1 MVKVIN
7 WIDKNADIR
16 MLRFYVRFIM
26 VQSQNYSGFPKLT
39 QKLPDIFHSENLLKQ
54 EINHYFSAIESNEKR
69 QAESEKAERLYHKN
83 ILSISLIE
91 WLKKDKEA
99 CALIWGLLH
108 LGRDPFLVLQNI
120 HDTAFNHQ
128 IINTTF
134 PTSHEERFSLIVIYL
149 DFLYFDEF
157 DPPKSEYNDFLKRQ
171 WLQLSDG
178 VKPFKWLNETST
190 EGIEWAW
197 QYLVDYHKSEH
208 FDAGRMGIDSLQ
220 YFNPIN
226 PEEKYLAIY
235 SVLKLWNSHH
245 FEKKMLINNLNR
257 AWRQRQLRRERT
269 NKKAINCYLDIT
281 VKEKL
286 DFLVKNK
293 RCQIN
298 ELLTDLINEEYDHV
312 KNLK

>member
-1 MVKVIN
+1 
-7 WIDKNADIR
+7 
-16 MLRFYVRFIM
+16 
-26 VQSQNYSGFPKLT
+26 
-39 QKLPDIFHSENLLKQ
+39 
-54 EINHYFSAIESNEKR
+54 
-69 QAESEKAERLYHKN
+69 
-83 ILSISLIE
+83 
-91 WLKKDKEA
+91 
-99 CALIWGLLH
+99 
-108 LGRDPFLVLQNI
+108 
-120 HDTAFNHQ
+120 
-128 IINTTF
+128 
-134 PTSHEERFSLIVIYL
+134 
-149 DFLYFDEF
+149 
-157 DPPKSEYNDFLKRQ
+157 DPPKSEYNDILKRQ

-208 FDAGRMGIDSLQ
+208 IDAGRMGIDSLQ

>member
-26 VQSQNYSGFPKLT
+26 VQSQNYYGFPKLT
-39 QKLPDIFHSENLLKQ
+39 QKLPDIFHSKNLLKQ
-54 EINHYFSAIESNEKR
+54 EINHYFSAIESSEKR

-108 LGRDPFLVLQNI
+108 LGSDPFLVLQNI

-245 FEKKMLINNLNR
+245 FEKKN
-257 AWRQRQLRRERT
+257 AD
-269 NKKAINCYLDIT
+269 K
-281 VKEKL
+281 
-286 DFLVKNK
+286 
-293 RCQIN
+293 
-298 ELLTDLINEEYDHV
+298 
-312 KNLK
+312 